1 MPTTMWC
8 GSFENSRSAQTIAS
22 SGLVMQMTK
31 AFGALAAIPSPTAF
45 ITLRLMPSR
54 SSRLIP
60 GLRAMPA
67 VTMMT
72 SAPAMSA

>member
-1 MPTTMWC
+1 MPQTMWC
-8 GSFENSRSAQTIAS
+8 GRPENSRSAQTMAS

-31 AFGALAAIPSPTAF
+31 ALGACCLMPSPTDF
-45 ITLRLMPSR
+45 ITLRLMPRR

-60 GLRAMPA
+60 GLRGTPA
-67 VTMMT
+67 VTMQT